1 MGKTTTQFIADLQSE
16 YGKGKEI
23 TLQELELILR
33 KIDGGRA
40 SDLWLIA
47 ETPVTMN
54 KGGRQMDNYLYPE
67 KVMTLAKYDATV
79 NFNYTNAVNN
89 QLGREDREKDFEA
102 EKNWHTSS
110 FDQFNGCVKEHAE
123 KGGAYIAIKQN
134 NYEKITYLVNDVEP
148 TVEQLETIKKYK
160 KGYVAPK
167 NQGTEK
173 PIIYR
178 TIMLSNIRMIKMYG
192 ELYSILPN

>member
-1 MGKTTTQFIADLQSE
+1 MGKTTTQFIADLQGE

-47 ETPVTMN
+47 ETPVSMN
-54 KGGRQMDNYLYPE
+54 KGGRQAENTLFNE
-67 KVMTLAKYDATV
+67 RVMTLAKYDATI

-89 QLGREDREKDFEA
+89 QLEREGREKGFEA
-102 EKNWHTSS
+102 QQNWHKSS

-123 KGGAYIAIKQN
+123 KGGAYISIKQN
-134 NYEKITYLVNDVEP
+134 GYEKITYLVNDVEP
-148 TVEQLETIKKYK
+148 TAEQLETLLKYK
-160 KGYVAPK
+160 KPYYAPK

-173 PIIYR
+173 PIIFR
-178 TIMLSNIRMIKMYG
+178 TIFLSNIRMIKMYG
-192 ELYSILPN
+192 ELYSVLPS